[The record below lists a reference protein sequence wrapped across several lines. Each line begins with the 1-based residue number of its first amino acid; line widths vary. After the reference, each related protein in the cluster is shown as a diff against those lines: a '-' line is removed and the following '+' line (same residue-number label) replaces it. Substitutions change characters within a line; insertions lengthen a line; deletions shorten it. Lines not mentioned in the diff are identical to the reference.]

1 MKGMP
6 YLWPARPLIISASP
20 MTVQPMVMAV
30 MVWIRF
36 SVPTSPDPTVK
47 VPMLTQPPSQA
58 NR

>member
-6 YLWPARPLIISASP
+6 YLWPARPLIISATP
-20 MTVQPMVMAV
+20 ITVQPMAMASTV
-30 MVWIRF
+30 CSRF
-36 SVPTSPDPTVK
+36 SVPTSPEPTVK